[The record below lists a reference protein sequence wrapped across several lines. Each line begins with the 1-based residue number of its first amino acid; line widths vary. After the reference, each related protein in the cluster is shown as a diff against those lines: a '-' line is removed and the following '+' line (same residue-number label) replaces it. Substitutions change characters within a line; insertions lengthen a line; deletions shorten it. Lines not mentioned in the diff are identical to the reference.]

1 MIASQVTVND
11 GTTLTLDPSTILKGE
26 GLGLMKVL
34 GRLDANGAA
43 GNEVAFTSLKDD
55 TFGGDTNGDGSATT
69 PAVGDWDGIW
79 LEGSGVNDGIG
90 ELDFCHIRYGGD
102 PGGSAGANLYFGES
116 NSGNFTDSTS
126 GFSAQNGV
134 WVFRC
139 SPTINRSTFADN
151 ATHGLFASDSL
162 SAAPIITD
170 NTFMDNGEFGGK
182 LENITLTSY
191 SGNAGGGNGTNGLG
205 VNGTVSLPRTW
216 SVGSSN
222 FPFVIASTVTVNDG
236 TTLTLNAGTIIKG
249 DTTGLMKVLGKLDAN
264 GATGNQV
271 VFTSLK
277 DDTLGGDTN
286 GDGGAT
292 TPAVG
297 DWDGIWL
304 EGSGVNDGIG
314 EFDFCLIRYGGNPGG
329 LTTANL
335 YFDESNSGY
344 FNDSISEFSGN
355 YGVWILRCSPT
366 INNGTFVGNT
376 THGLFASDA
385 LSAAPIITNN
395 TFTNNTGFGAK
406 LENIT
411 LTAYSGNTGS
421 GNGTN
426 GLGVNGTVTLNRT
439 WSVGSGGFPFV
450 IASTVTVNDGTTLTL
465 DPGTIIK
472 GDTTGLI
479 KALGKLDVNGTAG
492 TPVVFTSLK
501 DDTLGGDT
509 NNDADATVPAGGRLG
524 RDLAG
529 RFRGQ

>member
-1 MIASQVTVND
+1 MK
-11 GTTLTLDPSTILKGE
+11 LK
-26 GLGLMKVL
+26 MV
-34 GRLDANGAA
+34 LDANGAA
-43 GNEVAFTSLKDD
+43 GNEVVFTSLKDD

-170 NTFMDNGEFGGK
+170 NTF
-182 LENITLTSY
+182 
-191 SGNAGGGNGTNGLG
+191 GLG

-277 DDTLGGDTN
+277 DDTL
-286 GDGGAT
+286 
-292 TPAVG
+292 
-297 DWDGIWL
+297 
-304 EGSGVNDGIG
+304 
-314 EFDFCLIRYGGNPGG
+314 YH
-329 LTTANL
+329 
-335 YFDESNSGY
+335 
-344 FNDSISEFSGN
+344 
-355 YGVWILRCSPT
+355 LR
-366 INNGTFVGNT
+366 I
-376 THGLFASDA
+376 
-385 LSAAPIITNN
+385 
-395 TFTNNTGFGAK
+395 
-406 LENIT
+406 
-411 LTAYSGNTGS
+411 
-421 GNGTN
+421 
-426 GLGVNGTVTLNRT
+426 
-439 WSVGSGGFPFV
+439 
-450 IASTVTVNDGTTLTL
+450 
-465 DPGTIIK
+465 
-472 GDTTGLI
+472 
-479 KALGKLDVNGTAG
+479 
-492 TPVVFTSLK
+492 
-501 DDTLGGDT
+501 
-509 NNDADATVPAGGRLG
+509 
-524 RDLAG
+524 
-529 RFRGQ
+529 